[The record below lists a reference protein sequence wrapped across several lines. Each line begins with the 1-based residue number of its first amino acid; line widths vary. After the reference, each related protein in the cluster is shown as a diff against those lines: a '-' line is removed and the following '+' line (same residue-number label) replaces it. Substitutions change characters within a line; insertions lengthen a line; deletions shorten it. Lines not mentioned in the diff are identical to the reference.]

1 MFDGLPRAVLVAVS
15 NLTRDNYGYVQ
26 DERALTAELE
36 RMGWDVPEQEAMWN
50 LLRRLQADGFVNC
63 VLAGAY
69 NYGLIELDSCGR
81 QEVEGW
87 PRPGEPSTAAVAT
100 LVAVLNERA
109 EDEALPVEERSK
121 LRAAAETVG
130 SFAVTVSAEVA
141 GAWAARMTGA

>member
-1 MFDGLPRAVLVAVS
+1 MMFDGLPRAVTVAVS

-50 LLRRLQADGFVNC
+50 LLRRLQADEVRQC

-87 PRPGEPSTAAVAT
+87 PRPDRPSTAAVMT

-121 LRAAAETVG
+121 LRAAAG
-130 SFAVTVSAEVA
+130 L
-141 GAWAARMTGA
+141 WAASP